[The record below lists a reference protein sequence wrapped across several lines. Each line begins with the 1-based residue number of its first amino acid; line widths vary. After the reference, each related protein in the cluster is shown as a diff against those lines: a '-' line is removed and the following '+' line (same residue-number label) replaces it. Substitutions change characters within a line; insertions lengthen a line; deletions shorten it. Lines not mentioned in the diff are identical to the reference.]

1 MSFFF
6 IGLQVDD
13 HDLDSTLENMAGS
26 LPAEELNDL
35 TLTPPVDG
43 E

>member
-13 HDLDSTLENMAGS
+13 HDLDSILENMAVS

-35 TLTPPVDG
+35 TLTLPVDG